1 LSNQNNNV
9 YLQANF
15 KAMITDLLKRVT
27 NSLEIKDIPYMLS
40 GSLALNAYT
49 VPRMSLDIDI
59 VIELHEE
66 HLLDFFEI
74 FKDDYYI
81 NENTVKEEIKRRGMF
96 NVIDHKTGFKVDF
109 IIKKETEYR
118 KHEFSRR
125 IRESISDFDVW
136 IVSPEDLVISK
147 IDWIQQYQSDK
158 QINDIQNLL
167 SISTIDLNYIKLW
180 CNKLNL
186 YTFEL
191 L

>member
-1 LSNQNNNV
+1 
-9 YLQANF
+9 
-15 KAMITDLLKRVT
+15 MITDLLKRVT
-27 NSLEIKDIPYMLS
+27 NSLEIKDISYMLS

>member
-1 LSNQNNNV
+1 
-9 YLQANF
+9 
-15 KAMITDLLKRVT
+15 MITDLLKRVT

>member
-1 LSNQNNNV
+1 
-9 YLQANF
+9 
-15 KAMITDLLKRVT
+15 
-27 NSLEIKDIPYMLS
+27 
-40 GSLALNAYT
+40 
-49 VPRMSLDIDI
+49 MSLDIDI